1 MDKLKNILKF
11 AMTLEKQGENF
22 YNFYAELVK
31 EEESRK
37 LLEDLAEI
45 ERSHYFILKKKYDEL
60 YFAKELHD
68 IAWVIDSKKII
79 HPAIFS
85 NAAEHLVPSNEED
98 AFSDLAIMRIAY
110 TIEDDFSNFYRT
122 AAEKITD
129 KEPKEF
135 LLTLAEW
142 EDEHREMFH
151 KHYTTLL
158 KASWGDFEEMLL

>member
-22 YNFYAELVK
+22 YNFYADLVK
-31 EEESRK
+31 KEENQK
-37 LLEDLAEI
+37 LLQNLAEI
-45 ERSHYFILKKKYDEL
+45 ERSHYLILKKKYDEL

-68 IAWVIDSKKII
+68 IAWVIDTKKII
-79 HPAIFS
+79 HPTIFS
-85 NAAEHLVPSNEED
+85 NAADHLVPSNDED

-129 KEPKEF
+129 KEPQDF
-135 LLTLAEW
+135 LLTLAKW
-142 EDEHREMFH
+142 EDGHRELFH
-151 KHYTTLL
+151 KRYTELL
-158 KASWGDFEEMLL
+158 KASWGSFEEMLL